1 MLFRSALA
9 VVLWASDG
17 VNHAWATTARAR
29 LATMAP
35 LVLLVV
41 LPMGW
46 RLGGM
51 TVGLA
56 TRIGLMGSIGIG
68 AMAFFVATAS
78 GRLVTP
84 DEWTIYAA
92 AVGLVE
98 HGKPVVFDGEPYRF
112 TLTGTVPPPRPAE
125 GNKPQWAPGKFSL
138 VPTFVVAPIYGL
150 ARLLGAPDPAT
161 AAQRMPGDRA
171 PLLVT
176 MLVGPMCAVFAVLAT
191 TSLSRAAGLDRS
203 ATVANAVVV
212 ATSSLI
218 WPYASTIMN
227 LSLAEIGRAHV

>member
-1 MLFRSALA
+1 MLFRSA
-9 VVLWASDG
+9 VLWANDA

-98 HGKPVVFDGEPYRF
+98 HGRLAVFDGEPYRF
-112 TLTGTVPPPRPAE
+112 TLTGTVRIPGSSAGGSADEPVS
-125 GNKPQWAPGKFSL
+125 APSKYPDRKS
-138 VPTFVVAPIYGL
+138 T
-150 ARLLGAPDPAT
+150 RL
-161 AAQRMPGDRA
+161 
-171 PLLVT
+171 
-176 MLVGPMCAVFAVLAT
+176 
-191 TSLSRAAGLDRS
+191 
-203 ATVANAVVV
+203 N
-212 ATSSLI
+212 SSH
-218 WPYASTIMN
+218 T
-227 LSLAEIGRAHV
+227 